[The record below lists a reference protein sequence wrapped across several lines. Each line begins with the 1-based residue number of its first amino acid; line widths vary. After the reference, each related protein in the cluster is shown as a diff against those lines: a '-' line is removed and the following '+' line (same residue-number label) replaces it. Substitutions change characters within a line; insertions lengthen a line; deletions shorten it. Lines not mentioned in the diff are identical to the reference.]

1 MKNHH
6 AITTLVFLAS
16 ATTAFSQGALSP
28 TTSPAPSMKTLQEI
42 WDKLS
47 ELDERVSALEDSAA
61 DEAST
66 ADDALTG
73 LGEILGATTRYNWS
87 VSTIDAS
94 SDNVGKYASLAFNGN
109 KKPAIAYF
117 STTANDLLFI
127 EEVGTT
133 WRKETIDSSGSV
145 GSYCSLAF
153 SDDGHAGIAYHD
165 ESDDALNFAARYD
178 GTSTFLPYRVKTPDA
193 SQIWGRYNSLA
204 FAPNGRPYIAHREQN
219 ALKIYLTYL
228 TVGVTATPGE
238 FTSANWNTVSL
249 MGVQGG
255 MRPSLDIRSD
265 GRWGITHGLPGSSYN
280 LEFVEDS
287 SSGFSYSNV
296 DSAPQTGNYSSLRF
310 DSANKPGV
318 AYYDSTAGTLK
329 YSYRGGGA
337 WTTVTVDSTGNVGQF
352 CSLAFTR
359 DDRPAIAYYD
369 VTNQDLKYAERNSDG
384 TWKTATVDSAGDV
397 GQYASLALGRFSRPA
412 IAYYDETNGDLKYA
426 EATSKTFTAKI
437 QP

>member
-1 MKNHH
+1 
-6 AITTLVFLAS
+6 
-16 ATTAFSQGALSP
+16 
-28 TTSPAPSMKTLQEI
+28 
-42 WDKLS
+42 
-47 ELDERVSALEDSAA
+47 
-61 DEAST
+61 
-66 ADDALTG
+66 
-73 LGEILGATTRYNWS
+73 
-87 VSTIDAS
+87 
-94 SDNVGKYASLAFNGN
+94 
-109 KKPAIAYF
+109 
-117 STTANDLLFI
+117 
-127 EEVGTT
+127 
-133 WRKETIDSSGSV
+133 
-145 GSYCSLAF
+145 
-153 SDDGHAGIAYHD
+153 
-165 ESDDALNFAARYD
+165 
-178 GTSTFLPYRVKTPDA
+178 
-193 SQIWGRYNSLA
+193 
-204 FAPNGRPYIAHREQN
+204 
-219 ALKIYLTYL
+219 
-228 TVGVTATPGE
+228 
-238 FTSANWNTVSL
+238 